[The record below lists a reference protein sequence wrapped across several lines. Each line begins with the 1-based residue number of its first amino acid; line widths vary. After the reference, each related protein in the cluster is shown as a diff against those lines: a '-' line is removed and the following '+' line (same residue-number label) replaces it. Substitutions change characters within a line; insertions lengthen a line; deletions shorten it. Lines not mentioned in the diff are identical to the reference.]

1 MLKKEWENYKQE
13 VKEALE
19 DLRTKGRRKRQIPN
33 ILTSLRLLAPFFIL
47 PASFFKNIPLVLGF
61 VAGFSV
67 TDMLDGFIAR
77 TFHFTSKLG
86 KDLDACCDKIFA
98 GTLLLAS
105 SFMNPI
111 MLISLGL
118 ESVIAGINI
127 NAKLKGKEPHSLY
140 IGKLKT
146 FFLFPLLGLSLVSN
160 VEMLDLLFKIT
171 FGVTTGLQVLTTF
184 SYLAKYQLE
193 EPKEE
198 MKDSLEHPSLEFSK
212 DEEKPLTNEKTL
224 TLTKTS
230 QNISML
236 KDIKELLLKETSV
249 PEEEKTKENIKK

>member
-105 SFMNPI
+105 SFINPV
-111 MLISLGL
+111 MLISFAL

-184 SYLAKYQLE
+184 SYFAKYHLE
-193 EPKEE
+193 EKETSMDNPKKQE
-198 MKDSLEHPSLEFSK
+198 SLEIPEVY
-212 DEEKPLTNEKTL
+212 EEPELKEKVL
-224 TLTKTS
+224 TLSQTS

-236 KDIKELLLKETSV
+236 KDIKELLLKETAL
-249 PEEEKTKENIKK
+249 PKEEKAKENIKK